1 MMEENQK
8 IDEMISSFVSGEIDD
23 ESFSMLESWSK
34 DSDENRRYVRDRI
47 DLLFSSGVI
56 GDTTEVNEKTAY
68 DRFLN
73 RAHVY
78 ESYSRRSSSL
88 KYFFL
93 AAAILILLV
102 LLPVSFNSGKK
113 SIQNAFTDIVVEASP
128 GTSTKLSLPDGSKVW
143 LNAGSRI
150 SYSQGFGVKDRNIEL
165 VGEGYFEVTHD
176 SEKPF
181 IVKTKE
187 LSLKVTGTK
196 FNFQNYPDDYG
207 ASISLLEGSVLVRN
221 EMKHMADFQLK
232 PNEMARLNKMT
243 GSLDVS
249 KKNVEY
255 SNIWKDNKLFFDEE
269 TMDEIARKIS
279 RSYGVQVE
287 VDEPLKDICFY
298 GDFTITKTSIEEIFS
313 IISSTC
319 GIKYRHEGTKYILY

>member
-1 MMEENQK
+1 MEENQK
-8 IDEMISSFVSGEIDD
+8 IDEAISSFVSGEIDD

-34 DSDENRRYVRDRI
+34 ESDENRRYVRDRI

-56 GDTTEVNEKTAY
+56 GDSTEVNEKDAY
-68 DRFLN
+68 KRFLN
-73 RAHVY
+73 RVHVY
-78 ESYSRRSSSL
+78 EEDSRRIRSRRN
-88 KYFFL
+88 FIL
-93 AAAILILLV
+93 AAAILV
-102 LLPVSFNSGKK
+102 LLALLPISFNFGRK
-113 SIQNAFTDIVVEASP
+113 SIQNTFTDIVVEASP

-150 SYSQGFGVKDRNIEL
+150 SYSQGFGVSDRNIEL
-165 VGEGYFEVTHD
+165 NGEGYFEVAHD

-181 IVKTKE
+181 IVNTKE

-196 FNFQNYPDDYG
+196 FDFQNYSDDYE
-207 ASISLLEGSVLVRN
+207 ASISLLEGSVMVKN
-221 EMKHMADFQLK
+221 EMKEMPDFQLR
-232 PNEMARLNKMT
+232 PNEMVKLNKET
-243 GSLDVS
+243 GSLEVS

-269 TMDEIARKIS
+269 TMEEIARKLS

-287 VDEPLKDICFY
+287 VNEPLKDICFY